1 MSLHSGTCRIAMR
14 SQFLR
19 TCYLKNVNDQ
29 SRNNVRRRLLSD
41 IKNELKT
48 VEETALNAEESACVV
63 RHGEGDRV
71 VTLNVG
77 GKEFITLRST
87 IQNNSVLF
95 DRVRMAEAN
104 QEFFKGA
111 VYIDRDPTYF
121 HLILQHLRN
130 RADLM
135 HLRYET
141 ANPRFSAKAR
151 SVLFNKRDVLIQIP
165 EKKDALRDLYVE
177 ARYFKII
184 ELEHLLCAMD
194 WHTRFAS
201 WFGSG
206 ATNPFYAASQTITA
220 ARNALVA
227 TSGIGIALGTQNQEL
242 VENIKG
248 MFQDVVALVRGDK
261 DDQANTKEA
270 NKKEANTKEANK
282 KGFFSFN

>member
-1 MSLHSGTCRIAMR
+1 MSLHIAACRIAIR

-19 TCYLKNVNDQ
+19 SSCLKNVNDQ
-29 SRNNVRRRLLSD
+29 NRNSVRRRLFSD
-41 IKNELKT
+41 NKNELKT
-48 VEETALNAEESACVV
+48 VEDTALQAEETACVV

-87 IQNNSVLF
+87 IQNNTVLF
-95 DRVRMAEAN
+95 DRVQKAEAN

-135 HLRYET
+135 HLRYDT
-141 ANPRFSAKAR
+141 ASPRFSAKAR
-151 SVLFNKRDVLIQIP
+151 NVLFKKRDVLIQIP
-165 EKKDALRDLYVE
+165 DKKDALRDLYVE
-177 ARYFKII
+177 ARYFKIN

-227 TSGIGIALGTQNQEL
+227 TSGIGIAFGAQNQEL
-242 VENIKG
+242 VDNVKG
-248 MFQDVVALVRGDK
+248 IFRDVVALVRGDK
-261 DDQANTKEA
+261 DDQAN
-270 NKKEANTKEANK
+270 KKEEADKKESDK
-282 KGFFSFN
+282 RGFFSFN

>member
-1 MSLHSGTCRIAMR
+1 MSLHVAACRIAIR
-14 SQFLR
+14 SQFPR
-19 TCYLKNVNDQ
+19 SSCLKNVNDQ
-29 SRNNVRRRLLSD
+29 SRNSVRRRLFSD
-41 IKNELKT
+41 SSKNELKT
-48 VEETALNAEESACVV
+48 VEDTALKAEETACVV

-87 IQNNSVLF
+87 IQNNTVLF
-95 DRVRMAEAN
+95 DRVQKAEAN

-135 HLRYET
+135 HLRYDT
-141 ANPRFSAKAR
+141 ASPRFSAKAR
-151 SVLFNKRDVLIQIP
+151 NVLFNKRDVLIQIP
-165 EKKDALRDLYVE
+165 DKKDALRDLYVE
-177 ARYFKII
+177 ARYFKIN

-220 ARNALVA
+220 TRNALVA
-227 TSGIGIALGTQNQEL
+227 TSGIGIAFGAQNQEL
-242 VENIKG
+242 VDNVKG
-248 MFQDVVALVRGDK
+248 IFRDVVALVRGDK
-261 DDQANTKEA
+261 DDQANNKEEA
-270 NKKEANTKEANK
+270 DMKEPNK

>member
-1 MSLHSGTCRIAMR
+1 M
-14 SQFLR
+14 
-19 TCYLKNVNDQ
+19 NDQ
-29 SRNNVRRRLLSD
+29 NRNSVRRRLFSD
-41 IKNELKT
+41 NKNELKT
-48 VEETALNAEESACVV
+48 VEDTALQAEETACVV

-87 IQNNSVLF
+87 IQNNTVLF
-95 DRVRMAEAN
+95 DRVQKAEAN

-135 HLRYET
+135 HLRYDT
-141 ANPRFSAKAR
+141 ASPRFSAKAR
-151 SVLFNKRDVLIQIP
+151 NVLFKKRDVLIQIP
-165 EKKDALRDLYVE
+165 DKKDALRDLYVE
-177 ARYFKII
+177 ARYFKIN

-227 TSGIGIALGTQNQEL
+227 TSGIGIAFGAQNQEL
-242 VENIKG
+242 VDNVKG
-248 MFQDVVALVRGDK
+248 IFRDVVALVRGDK
-261 DDQANTKEA
+261 DDQAN
-270 NKKEANTKEANK
+270 KKEEADKKESDK
-282 KGFFSFN
+282 RGFFSFN